1 MAEKPVEVARAMLVG
16 YKSFGKKVYLPRPDV
31 LYSPAALFNIQLES
45 RPAKQVLLD
54 PV

>member
-1 MAEKPVEVARAMLVG
+1 MPG
-16 YKSFGKKVYLPRPDV
+16 SYKSFKKKVYLARARA
-31 LYSPAALFNIQLES
+31 LYSPAALFNIPLES

>member
-1 MAEKPVEVARAMLVG
+1 MRDG
-16 YKSFGKKVYLPRPDV
+16 YKSFSKKVYLARPPA
-31 LYSPAALFNIQLES
+31 LYSPDALFNIQLES